1 MVGPDS
7 EDPQSGQGVDRRS
20 YAAGM
25 RRAGG
30 ARPQGAEADSDEAA
44 WMTTYTDMVTLL
56 LTVFV
61 ILISM
66 STFEDPGIELEAEVP
81 AVEEPENPF
90 ESIFNALAP
99 ETAPRPQELDVTDE
113 EMARLDALEEWSQR
127 VTSVL
132 QSFLYSSDALQGVQV
147 RVMDFRVI
155 VILRD
160 RILFPSGSAS
170 LAPQGGQAIDAIAE
184 VLRDITTPIIVE
196 GHTDNIPISSGLYP
210 SNWELSSARAA
221 SVVRR
226 LVAAGVDPSKL
237 RAVGRADT
245 EPEGDNAT
253 EEGRAS
259 NRRVTMIITP
269 RLEEQIR

>member
-1 MVGPDS
+1 MGPENTPRTAS
-7 EDPQSGQGVDRRS
+7 EGDDRRS

-30 ARPQGAEADSDEAA
+30 ARTKGADADSDEES

-66 STFEDPGIELEAEVP
+66 STFEKPGIELEAEVP

-99 ETAPRPQELDVTDE
+99 ETQPRPQEVDVTDE
-113 EMARLDALEEWSQR
+113 EMARLDALENWSQR

-132 QSFLYSSDALQGVQV
+132 QSFLDSNDALDGVQV
-147 RVMDFRVI
+147 RVMDFRII
-155 VILRD
+155 VVLRNK
-160 RILFPSGSAS
+160 ILFPSGSAA
-170 LAPQGGQAIDAIAE
+170 LEARGRQAIDALADI
-184 VLRDITTPIIVE
+184 LRGITTPIIVE
-196 GHTDNIPISSGLYP
+196 GHTDNVPISSGIYP

-226 LVAAGVDPSKL
+226 LVASGVDPKKL
-237 RAVGRADT
+237 RAVGRAET
-245 EPEGDNAT
+245 EPEADNAT
-253 EEGRAS
+253 PEGRAR
-259 NRRVTMIITP
+259 NRRVTLIITP
-269 RLEEQIR
+269 RLEERIR